1 MILYKMDRSFMVT
14 LFSTNCPR
22 CKVLERKLMAAGIK
36 YTVSYDI
43 QEVIDAGFKSAPIL
57 KVDNKYYNFKEGV
70 DWINNEN

>member
-1 MILYKMDRSFMVT
+1 MVT

-22 CKVLERKLMAAGIK
+22 CKVLERKLTAAGIE
-36 YTVSYDI
+36 YAVNYDI